1 MSNKSKAS
9 HIEEKE
15 DNIENEVQDQ
25 NAQNT
30 NAEVE
35 KLNSDLEEQKE
46 KYLRLMAEFE
56 NYKRRTH
63 IEKIETIQTAG
74 KEVIKALLPILDDL
88 ERSEKLTSEATDLEK
103 VIEGDKLIF
112 NKLRTVLE
120 QKGLK
125 PMEVL
130 NTPFDVDTQ
139 EAITQIDA
147 GEELHGKVVD
157 ELEKGYYLNDK
168 ILRFA
173 KVVVGS

>member
-9 HIEEKE
+9 HTEEKE
-15 DNIENEVQDQ
+15 EIIDTEVQDQ
-25 NAQNT
+25 NSQNDNT
-30 NAEVE
+30 EVE
-35 KLNSDLEEQKE
+35 KLKSDLEEQKE

-63 IEKIETIQTAG
+63 TEKIETIQTAG
-74 KEVIKALLPILDDL
+74 KEVIKSLLPILDDL

-103 VIEGDKLIF
+103 VIEGNKLIF
-112 NKLRTVLE
+112 NKLRTTLE

-125 PMEVL
+125 PMDVL
-130 NTPFDVDTQ
+130 HTPFDVDTQ
-139 EAITQIDA
+139 EAITQVSA
-147 GEELHGKVVD
+147 GEELQGKVVD

>member
-15 DNIENEVQDQ
+15 KNIETEVQDQ
-25 NAQNT
+25 SPKNENSEA
-30 NAEVE
+30 E
-35 KLNSDLEEQKE
+35 KLKQDLEEQKE

-63 IEKIETIQTAG
+63 LEKIDIIQTAG
-74 KEVIKALLPILDDL
+74 KDIIKSLLPVLDDW
-88 ERSEKLTSEATDLEK
+88 ERAEKVTAEATDLEK
-103 VIEGDKLIF
+103 VVEGNRLVF
-112 NKLRTVLE
+112 NKLRTILE

-125 PMEVL
+125 PIDVL
-130 NTPFDVDTQ
+130 HTPFDVDTQ
-139 EAITQIDA
+139 EAITQVSA
-147 GEELHGKVVD
+147 GEDLQGKVVD